1 VLLVSPFIGS
11 FLGLL
16 AERLPRGQ
24 DFVRGRSQCDS
35 CSHRLAVRDLL
46 PVASWLWLR
55 GRCRY
60 CRARIGLFAPIMEIA
75 AFGIALWASTVTSGG
90 ILLASCLLGWWLL
103 VLVAIDWNNFLLPD
117 ALTLPL
123 ALAGIVVSYVI
134 DPVNLPAHLIGALA
148 GFLVLALVAY
158 GYARLRGREGLG
170 LGDAKLMGALGA
182 WLSWQGLPSTLL
194 FAAVAGLLFVLL
206 RSAIRRPLSA
216 TDPIAFGAFLA
227 LGGWLVWLYGPLV
240 PQLP

>member
-1 VLLVSPFIGS
+1 
-11 FLGLL
+11 
-16 AERLPRGQ
+16 
-24 DFVRGRSQCDS
+24 
-35 CSHRLAVRDLL
+35 
-46 PVASWLWLR
+46 
-55 GRCRY
+55 
-60 CRARIGLFAPIMEIA
+60 MEIA